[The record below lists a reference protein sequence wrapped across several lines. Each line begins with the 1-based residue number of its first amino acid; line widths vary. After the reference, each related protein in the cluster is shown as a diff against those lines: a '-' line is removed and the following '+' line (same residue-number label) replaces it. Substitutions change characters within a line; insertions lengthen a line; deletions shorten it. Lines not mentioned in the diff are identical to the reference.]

1 MILHATDLQI
11 AGLRDRAIELE
22 QMFLD
27 STNGYD
33 QVAQVGLLLAYDVA
47 RLLRE
52 NGTPVPLAEFGNDTP
67 DGDDAGSTPA
77 SGETQAGGPTMS

>member
-11 AGLRDRAIELE
+11 VGLRARVVELE

-33 QVAQVGLLLAYDVA
+33 AVAQVGLALAYDVA

-52 NGTPVPLAEFGNDTP
+52 NGTPVPLADFGNDTP
-67 DGDDAGSTPA
+67 DGADQSTTPA

>member
-11 AGLRDRAIELE
+11 AGLRARALELE
-22 QMFLD
+22 AMFLD

-33 QVAQVGLLLAYDVA
+33 KVAQVGLLLAYDVA

-52 NGTPVPLAEFGNDTP
+52 NGTTVPLSEFGNDAP
-67 DGDDAGSTPA
+67 ADADQSTTPA
-77 SGETQAGGPTMS
+77 RGERRAGGPTMS